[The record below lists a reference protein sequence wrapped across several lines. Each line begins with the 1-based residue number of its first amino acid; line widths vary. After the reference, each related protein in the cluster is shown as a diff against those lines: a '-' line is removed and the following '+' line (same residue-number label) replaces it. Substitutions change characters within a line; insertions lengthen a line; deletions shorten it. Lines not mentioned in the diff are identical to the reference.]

1 MGSMNTWILSI
12 KLLLIS
18 AGALTLAMGIKFS
31 VPLAV
36 KEVPVMWSVIVSWLK
51 PPYLYIVINGI
62 IITIAA
68 SSRFHQTQPEPPA
81 VRFDHQHLAVSV
93 RALPPPEFAPVSA
106 HPEVIS
112 VVEEPREEEESAA
125 VVVVYESGDRIVE
138 LKPVV
143 VNGSEVYIGRE
154 EETLRTD
161 ILAEVEGEDED
172 VLVDSR
178 STYNTQPPEMVSPEP
193 QLLEYLVPAT
203 EKPLVSARLPRR
215 KAIRTNRKGV
225 RAPRQETQQT
235 LESTWK
241 MIMEGRQ
248 CSAAP
253 LTKKSTETWG
263 QHNRHLIAVRDHAP
277 PESEIFKDRTC
288 NHDSSSPAIQKETSL
303 DEDELNRRVEAFIKK
318 FNEEMRLQRQESL
331 DKYMEMINNRGV

>member
-1 MGSMNTWILSI
+1 MNTWILSI
-12 KLLLIS
+12 KVLLIS

-31 VPLAV
+31 VPIVV

-68 SSRFHQTQPEPPA
+68 SSRFHQTQSEPPE

-93 RALPPPEFAPVSA
+93 RALPPLEFATVSA
-106 HPEVIS
+106 LPEVIS
-112 VVEEPREEEESAA
+112 VVEEPQEEEEEESAA

-143 VNGSEVYIGRE
+143 VNGSEVDLGRE

-161 ILAEVEGEDED
+161 ILAEAEDED
-172 VLVDSR
+172 VIVDS
-178 STYNTQPPEMVSPEP
+178 TFAYNTQPPEMVPPEP
-193 QLLEYLVPAT
+193 QLEYLVPVT

-248 CSAAP
+248 CSAP
-253 LTKKSTETWG
+253 LTKKPTETWG
-263 QHNRHLIAVRDHAP
+263 QHNRHLIAVRDHAT
-277 PESEIFKDRTC
+277 ESEIFKDRTC
-288 NHDSSSPAIQKETSL
+288 NQDSSSGEIQKEASL

-318 FNEEMRLQRQESL
+318 FNEEMRLQRKESL

>member
-1 MGSMNTWILSI
+1 
-12 KLLLIS
+12 
-18 AGALTLAMGIKFS
+18 MGIKFS
-31 VPLAV
+31 VPIAV
-36 KEVPVMWSVIVSWLK
+36 KEVPVMWSIIVSWLK

-93 RALPPPEFAPVSA
+93 RALPPPDFPPMSA
-106 HPEVIS
+106 LPEVVS
-112 VVEEPREEEESAA
+112 VVEEPQEEESAA

-154 EETLRTD
+154 EETPTTD
-161 ILAEVEGEDED
+161 ILAEAEDED
-172 VLVDSR
+172 VLVDS
-178 STYNTQPPEMVSPEP
+178 TFAYNRQPPEMVSPEP
-193 QLLEYLVPAT
+193 QLEYLVPAT

-215 KAIRTNRKGV
+215 KALRTNRKGV
-225 RAPRQETQQT
+225 TAPRQETQQT

-241 MIMEGRQ
+241 MIMERRQ
-248 CSAAP
+248 CSAP

-263 QHNRHLIAVRDHAP
+263 QPNRHLIAFQDHAA

-288 NHDSSSPAIQKETSL
+288 NRNSSSPAIQKEASV